1 MRKGIPK
8 LAALQIF
15 EAAARHESF
24 TRAAEELSLTQSAVC
39 RQVAGLEAHLGVGL
53 FQRVKKRVVLTSHG
67 RHYAGQIRK
76 NLDRI
81 ERDTLELMAQ
91 RGVGQILELAVVPTF
106 ASQWLIP
113 RLPQFKALRPDVT
126 VNLSIRTE
134 PFLFSDSSFDAAI
147 YFGATIWP
155 GTQGQLLFR
164 EGPVLPVCSPALL
177 PNGRPL
183 TPEQLAE
190 LPLLH
195 LSTRPDAWRDWFAQN
210 GMGQD
215 LQAVRGAR
223 YELFSMLA
231 SAASAGLGVALI
243 PAIML
248 SSELESGRL
257 RVAIALATAA
267 ATAQAPA
274 HTAPQANIH
283 AIDPA
288 IEPYGSSVSASGYYL
303 VAPEQS
309 DAYLALARWLVSVAP
324 EGAATL

>member
-1 MRKGIPK
+1 MRKGIPN

-39 RQVAGLEAHLGVGL
+39 RQVAGLEARLGVGL
-53 FQRVKKRVVLTSHG
+53 VQRIKKRVVLTSHG

-91 RGVGQILELAVVPTF
+91 RGVGQILEIAVVPTF

-113 RLPQFKALRPDVT
+113 RLPQFKALHPDVT

-147 YFGATIWP
+147 YFGDTIWP

-164 EGPVLPVCSPALL
+164 EGRVLPVCSPALL
-177 PNGRPL
+177 PNLPKGRTL

-195 LSTRPDAWRDWFAQN
+195 LSTRPDAWRDWFALN

-223 YELFSMLA
+223 YELFSMLS

-243 PAIML
+243 PEIML
-248 SSELESGRL
+248 SGELESGRL
-257 RVAIALATAA
+257 QVAIDQPLA
-267 ATAQAPA
+267 
-274 HTAPQANIH
+274 
-283 AIDPA
+283 
-288 IEPYGSSVSASGYYL
+288 SASGYYL
-303 VAPEQS
+303 VAPEET
-309 DAYLALARWLVSVAP
+309 DAYLALAQWLMSVAP
-324 EGAATL
+324 EGAAAP

>member
-1 MRKGIPK
+1 MRKGIPN

-39 RQVAGLEAHLGVGL
+39 RQVAGLEARLGVGL
-53 FQRVKKRVVLTSHG
+53 FQRIKKRVVLTSHG
-67 RHYAGQIRK
+67 RHYASQIRK

-91 RGVGQILELAVVPTF
+91 RGVGQILEIAVVPTF

-113 RLPQFKALRPDVT
+113 RLPQFRTIRPDVT

-147 YFGATIWP
+147 YFGDAVWP

-164 EGPVLPVCSPALL
+164 EGNVLPVCSPLL
-177 PNGRPL
+177 KPNANTL

-195 LSTRPDAWRDWFAQN
+195 LSTRPDAWRNWFALN
-210 GMGQD
+210 GMDQD
-215 LQAVRGAR
+215 VRAVRGAR
-223 YELFSMLA
+223 YDLFSMLS
-231 SAASAGLGVALI
+231 SAALAGLGVALI
-243 PAIML
+243 PEIML
-248 SSELESGRL
+248 GQELESGRL
-257 RVAIALATAA
+257 QL
-267 ATAQAPA
+267 
-274 HTAPQANIH
+274 
-283 AIDPA
+283 AIDRPLA
-288 IEPYGSSVSASGYYL
+288 STSGYYL
-303 VAPEQS
+303 VTPNET
-309 DAYLALARWLVSVAP
+309 DAFTALAQWLMSMAP
-324 EGAATL
+324 HGPPQNSIQSSI